1 MKNHSN
7 LWEELGNL
15 CLELAKKELDQG
27 ISPTTGSLET
37 VERLVRVA
45 IAIDELNLRWAAQ
58 TRYGAAVFRGRPS
71 SPREAES

>member
-1 MKNHSN
+1 MENYSN

-15 CLELAKKELDQG
+15 CLELAKKELGQG
-27 ISPTTGSLET
+27 ISPTAGSLET

-58 TRYGAAVFRGRPS
+58 TRCGAAVFPGRPFL
-71 SPREAES
+71 PREAES